1 MQKIDTQA
9 LAAANKAAA
18 ADLAAMATTAFAGF
32 EKAGRAEHRPAKSAL
47 ESSLSSIQLPP
58 LPPPL
63 KM

>member
-32 EKAGRAEHRPAKSAL
+32 EKLAELNIATAKSAL
-47 ESSLSSIQLPP
+47 EC
-58 LPPPL
+58 
-63 KM
+63 